1 MSPSVSALIDLA
13 LAEDIGSG
21 DVTASFFIDPADQAH
36 ARIVARQEGCLAG
49 LETAITVLRRVD
61 SELDVQAHATDG
73 DDLAPGG
80 TILEI
85 RGSAASILTAER
97 TALNFL
103 QHLSGVATAARQYV
117 QAIEGTS
124 AKLLDTR
131 KTTPG
136 FRELEKAAVHAAGAT
151 NHRHGLYDMVMI
163 KDNHLATGLTPEILG
178 ARVAATRA
186 ARPDLRIE
194 IEADTLE
201 QALLFFQI
209 PGIDIVL
216 LDNMPP
222 DTLREAVRRCPAG
235 IQLEASGGITLETIR
250 PIAETGVHWISIGAV
265 THSAPALDVG
275 LDFIPQPKG
284 AA

>member
-1 MSPSVSALIDLA
+1 MSPAVSALIDLA

-21 DVTASFFIDPADQAH
+21 DVTASFFIDPGAKAL

-49 LETAITVLRRVD
+49 LEVAISVFRRVD
-61 SELDVQAHATDG
+61 PALEIHALAAAG
-73 DDLAPGG
+73 DDLAPG
-80 TILEI
+80 TAILEV

-103 QHLSGVATAARQYV
+103 QHLSGVATAARRYV
-117 QAIEGTS
+117 RAIEGTS

-151 NHRHGLYDMVMI
+151 NHRHGLHDMVMI
-163 KDNHLATGLTPEILG
+163 KDNHLATGLTPEILRD
-178 ARVAATRA
+178 RVAATRA
-186 ARPDLRIE
+186 GRPDLRIE

-222 DTLREAVRRCPAG
+222 ETLREAVRQCPPG
-235 IQLEASGGITLETIR
+235 IQLEASGGITLDTIR
-250 PIAETGVHWISIGAV
+250 PIAETGVHWISVGAI
-265 THSAPALDVG
+265 THSATALDLG
-275 LDFIPQPKG
+275 LDFVPRVNGLP
-284 AA
+284 

>member
-13 LAEDIGSG
+13 LAEDIGGG

-49 LETAITVLRRVD
+49 LETAITVLRQVD
-61 SELDVQAHATDG
+61 SELDVQTHATDG
-73 DDLAPGG
+73 DDLDPGS
-80 TILEI
+80 TILEV

-103 QHLSGVATAARQYV
+103 QHLSGVATVARQYV
-117 QAIEGTS
+117 RAIEGTS

-151 NHRHGLYDMVMI
+151 NHRHGLYDMIMI
-163 KDNHLATGLTPEILG
+163 KDNHLATGLTPEMLG
-178 ARVAATRA
+178 ARVAAARA

-209 PGIDIVL
+209 PGIDLVL

-222 DTLREAVRRCPAG
+222 DTLRKAVRRCPAG
-235 IQLEASGGITLETIR
+235 VQLEASGGITLENIR
-250 PIAETGVHWISIGAV
+250 PIAETGVHWISVGAV

-275 LDFIPQPKG
+275 LDFIPQSKG

>member
-13 LAEDIGSG
+13 LAEDIGNG
-21 DVTASFFIDPADQAH
+21 DVTASFFVDPADQAQ
-36 ARIVARQEGCLAG
+36 ARVVARQEGCLAG
-49 LETAITVLRRVD
+49 VETAITVLRRVD
-61 SELDVQAHATDG
+61 PALNVQAHAADG
-73 DDLAPGG
+73 DDLAPSS
-80 TILEI
+80 TILEV

-117 QAIEGTS
+117 RAIEGTS

-151 NHRHGLYDMVMI
+151 NHRHGLHDMVMI
-163 KDNHLATGLTPEILG
+163 KDNHLATGLTPEVLG
-178 ARVAATRA
+178 DRVAAARA

-222 DTLREAVRRCPAG
+222 DTLREAVRHCPAG
-235 IQLEASGGITLETIR
+235 IQLEASGGITLDTIR
-250 PIAETGVHWISIGAV
+250 PVAETGVHWISVGAI
-265 THSAPALDVG
+265 THSAPALDLG
-275 LDFIPQPKG
+275 LDFVPRPKRP
-284 AA
+284 A